1 MSSSAPA
8 TPRTADEQ
16 ARAVG
21 GDRTAEPTD
30 LRDVAA
36 IKLLK
41 ARYMEALNRKRWAE
55 LAACLTQDV
64 SVAFEEGQRCFQGRA
79 AVVEY
84 LHDGLEL
91 LNAVHFA
98 SNPRIAVA
106 GGRTATGVWNLRYR
120 WHDPW
125 DNTSLHGRGVYSDRY
140 VKIGSSWLIAYT
152 GITPAGEGG

>member
-1 MSSSAPA
+1 MAA
-8 TPRTADEQ
+8 ER
-16 ARAVG
+16 ARAVAG
-21 GDRTAEPTD
+21 HRTAEPTD

-64 SVAFEEGQRCFQGRA
+64 SVSFEGGQRCFEGPA
-79 AVVEY
+79 AVVQY
-84 LHDGLEL
+84 LQDGLDL

-98 SNPRIAVA
+98 SAPRIAVS

-125 DNTSLHGRGVYSDRY
+125 DNTSLHGAGVYSDRY
-140 VKIGSSWLIAYT
+140 VKIGSSWLIAFT
-152 GITPAGEGG
+152 GITPADEGS